1 MFRFPIIGTDLD
13 SFAGIDSFQRERYQ
27 FFFCCFVGADET
39 FYICFNSDTFC
50 LRLRTQSFSSSVGRL
65 MLIRYRLRVFS
76 SRHSIPDSSLLS
88 RHGQRSFQQSNVTK
102 LQRNSLR
109 VEISFLRVPTN
120 FRKPQTDFSRAPRNF
135 REVPRNFRKLQ
146 NDFWKAPNNFRE
158 APTDVET
165 VPTGFST
172 VEMNV

>member
-109 VEISFLRVPTN
+109 VEISFLRVRRN
-120 FRKPQTDFSRAPRNF
+120 FRKPQPDFPRA
-135 REVPRNFRKLQ
+135 PRNFRKLQ
-146 NDFWKAPNNFRE
+146 SDFWKAPNNFRE

-165 VPTGFST
+165 VRTDFST
-172 VEMNV
+172 VK

>member
-88 RHGQRSFQQSNVTK
+88 RHGQTK
-102 LQRNSLR
+102 LSAIERH
-109 VEISFLRVPTN
+109 EIAEELFESGNQLFESA
-120 FRKPQTDFSRAPRNF
+120 K
-135 REVPRNFRKLQ
+135 KL
-146 NDFWKAPNNFRE
+146 
-158 APTDVET
+158 
-165 VPTGFST
+165 
-172 VEMNV
+172 

>member
-65 MLIRYRLRVFS
+65 MLIRYRLRLFS

-109 VEISFLRVPTN
+109 VEISFLRVRRN
-120 FRKPQTDFSRAPRNF
+120 FRKPQPDFPRA
-135 REVPRNFRKLQ
+135 PRNFRKLQ
-146 NDFWKAPNNFRE
+146 SDFWKAPNNFRE

-165 VPTGFST
+165 VRTDFST
-172 VEMNV
+172 VK

>member
-27 FFFCCFVGADET
+27 FFFCCFVGADEA

-109 VEISFLRVPTN
+109 VEISFLRVRRN
-120 FRKPQTDFSRAPRNF
+120 FRKPQPDFPRA
-135 REVPRNFRKLQ
+135 PRNFRKLQ
-146 NDFWKAPNNFRE
+146 SDFWKAPNNFRE

-165 VPTGFST
+165 VRTDFST
-172 VEMNV
+172 VK

>member
-109 VEISFLRVPTN
+109 VEISFLRVRRN
-120 FRKPQTDFSRAPRNF
+120 FRKPQPDFPRA
-135 REVPRNFRKLQ
+135 PRNFRKLQ
-146 NDFWKAPNNFRE
+146 SDFWKAPNNFRE
-158 APTDVET
+158 APTDIET
-165 VPTGFST
+165 VRTDFST
-172 VEMNV
+172 VQMNV